1 MSTTTE
7 TKYASY
13 KGRTYRLLWSGKTKY
28 GKKAKLG
35 FIGGSNEFWADLSMV
50 TINVN
55 PPQSKGQNGD
65 IYRDRKGNEMVRGC
79 SACRSLGYMCKQCE
93 FDEYDN

>member
-28 GKKAKLG
+28 GMKAKLG
-35 FIGGSNEFWADLSMV
+35 FVGGSNEFWADLSMV
-50 TINVN
+50 TLNAAAPTSSGNSNQPRRRVN
-55 PPQSKGQNGD
+55 SRGTYECEECGD
-65 IYRDRKGNEMVRGC
+65 HVYPGSRCWETGLKH
-79 SACRSLGYMCKQCE
+79 
-93 FDEYDN
+93 